1 MRLLLDILI
10 SAVFAIFSALVGFV
24 IGVCLACLLAPVIFR
39 VFFPDSDS
47 PVLGLIPLLIVVVPT
62 LLGGV
67 FGFPLCGIWLDQ
79 HRQSKLQQS
88 SNEDLSPAE
97 LLRLPGAPDCG
108 DPGASPAASSQNA
121 LVAG

>member
-1 MRLLLDILI
+1 MRPLLDILI
-10 SAVFAIFSALVGFV
+10 SAVFAIFSAVVGFV

-67 FGFPLCGIWLDQ
+67 RI
-79 HRQSKLQQS
+79 S
-88 SNEDLSPAE
+88 SVWHLARPAPAKQAAAIVKNEDLSPAE
-97 LLRLPGAPDCG
+97 LLRIPGAPDCG